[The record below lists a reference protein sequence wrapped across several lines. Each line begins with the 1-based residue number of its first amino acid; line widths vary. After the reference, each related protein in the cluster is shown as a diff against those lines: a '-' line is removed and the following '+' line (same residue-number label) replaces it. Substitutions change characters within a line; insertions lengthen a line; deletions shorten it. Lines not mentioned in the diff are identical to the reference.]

1 MDLNIDMLELL
12 NRYNVQIKRNY
23 PGKGYCLVQCPFCMG
38 ESAMS
43 VTYDEKSL
51 FNCFKCGEKGNA
63 ISFIAKMENISNKEA
78 YIKESSKDMSN
89 RKVFTPT
96 PAPKRELDYSHINK
110 VYRVFL
116 KQLTLNKKHKENL
129 LMRGLDE
136 ETIRKNG
143 YKSLISYKQRD
154 KRQNIINKIQRHF
167 RDYDIFE
174 GVPGFYKIDGKW
186 DFMACDGFL
195 IPLLNENNQL
205 YAFQIRLNKAF
216 SDGRKYIYF
225 SSSKYEGSPSVCGGI
240 HIRKFD
246 GSETYLLT
254 EGALKGDVASFLS
267 GSNIITIQGIGASHD
282 DVVEYL
288 EMNNLKKIKFA
299 PDMDLT
305 SNERVRNATVTLYNK
320 LKDKGIQVEIL
331 SWASLYLQE
340 GDKVK
345 GIDDYLL
352 YLKKRRNQ
360 KNTH

>member
-12 NRYNVQIKRNY
+12 NKYNVQIKRNY

-38 ESAMS
+38 ENAMS
-43 VTYDEKSL
+43 VTYSDKSL

-78 YIKESSKDMSN
+78 YIKEINKDMAN
-89 RKVFTPT
+89 RTVFASTPV
-96 PAPKRELDYSHINK
+96 PKKALDYSHIDK
-110 VYRVFL
+110 VYRALL
-116 KQLTLNKKHKENL
+116 KQLTLNKRHKENL
-129 LMRGLDE
+129 LKRGLDE
-136 ETIRKNG
+136 ETIRENG
-143 YKSLISYKQRD
+143 YKSLIPYKQKD
-154 KRQNIINKIQRHF
+154 KRQYIIKKIQGYF
-167 RDYDIFE
+167 RNGDVFE

-195 IPLLNENNQL
+195 VPLINDKNQL
-205 YAFQIRLNKAF
+205 YAFQVRLNKAF

-225 SSSKYEGSPSVCGGI
+225 SSSKHEGSPSVYGGI
-240 HIRKFD
+240 HVRKFK

-267 GSNIITIQGIGASHD
+267 GSNVITIQGIGASHD

-288 EMNNLKKIKFA
+288 IANNLKKIKFA

-305 SNERVRNATVTLYNK
+305 SNERVRNATVTLYKK

-340 GDKVK
+340 GDTVK

-352 YLKKRRNQ
+352 FLKKRRDEN
-360 KNTH
+360 